1 MEDENNDIVPIRYLS
16 LNLSPNVGVD
26 DILVGVRVVPVGR
39 EGDTVIGRTLNYGEP
54 DPGDAIIVRPGE
66 KLLFPVG
73 NLTITIQDIEREN
86 FPESYGYA
94 PVANMVWTWFQC
106 GASSDEELFRFLVA
120 AARRLDTA
128 HNLCADALNNLGSRP
143 GEPFMKTRAR
153 MYKALGY
160 AELMCIALNRAIR
173 MIKVVP
179 SKFPISDSELTIP
192 EKLDAIF
199 PALKDIRDALEHI
212 EERVFSISGTRGRK
226 HPDALTIFDQSDFA
240 SHGVIRYADHALDI
254 RTDVI
259 PALIISRQFIVEATI
274 KKTGNQMTLNKP
286 YEQLFK

>member
-1 MEDENNDIVPIRYLS
+1 MANKPIPPIRYLS
-16 LNLSPNVGVD
+16 LNLGPDVGVD

-54 DPGDAIIVRPGE
+54 DPGDAIIVHPSE
-66 KLLFPVG
+66 KLLFPIG
-73 NLTITIQDIEREN
+73 NLTITLQDIEREN
-86 FPESYGYA
+86 LPESYGYA
-94 PVANMVWTWFQC
+94 PVANMIWTWFQC

-128 HNLCADALNNLGSRP
+128 HNLCADALNNLGSHP

-153 MYKALGY
+153 MHTALGY

-179 SKFPISDSELTIP
+179 SKFSISLPIPKE
-192 EKLDAIF
+192 LDAIF

-212 EERVFSISGTRGRK
+212 EERVFSISGTRGLK
-226 HPDALTIFDQSDFA
+226 HPDALTIFNQSDFA
-240 SHGVIRYADHALDI
+240 SHGVMHYADHALDI
-254 RTDVI
+254 RMDVI
-259 PALIISRQFIVEATI
+259 PALIISRQFIAEATI